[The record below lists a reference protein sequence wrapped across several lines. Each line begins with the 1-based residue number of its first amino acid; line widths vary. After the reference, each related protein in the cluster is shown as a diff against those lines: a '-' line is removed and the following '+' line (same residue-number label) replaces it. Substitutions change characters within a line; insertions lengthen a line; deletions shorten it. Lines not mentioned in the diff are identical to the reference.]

1 MEILVMPDL
10 KKQIAVVT
18 GASGGIGGAIATA
31 FIQGGAHVVAVGRDI
46 AKLEALVT
54 RLRGLAGIA
63 EAFRADLTQDDDLS
77 GLAEYVSYTWG
88 RLDILVHSAGA
99 YARGKLEKSSVNT
112 MDALYASNVRGPYL
126 LTKEL
131 LPLLKRPRGQITFI
145 NSSAGLSARPEAV
158 QFSATQQA
166 FKALAD
172 GLRDEV
178 NADQVRVLSVY
189 PGRTATA
196 RIEALTLEEGR
207 PYQPELLLRPE
218 DVASV
223 VANAVT
229 LPWTAEVTDISI
241 RPMQKS
247 Y

>member
-1 MEILVMPDL
+1 MPDL

-77 GLAEYVSYTWG
+77 GLAEYVSYTSG
-88 RLDILVHSAGA
+88 RLDILVHSAG
-99 YARGKLEKSSVNT
+99 
-112 MDALYASNVRGPYL
+112 LYA
-126 LTKEL
+126 K
-131 LPLLKRPRGQITFI
+131 
-145 NSSAGLSARPEAV
+145 
-158 QFSATQQA
+158 
-166 FKALAD
+166 
-172 GLRDEV
+172 
-178 NADQVRVLSVY
+178 
-189 PGRTATA
+189 
-196 RIEALTLEEGR
+196 GR
-207 PYQPELLLRPE
+207 PYQPELLLQPE

-223 VANAVT
+223 VCNAVT
-229 LPWTAEVTDISI
+229 LAWTAEVTDITI

>member
-1 MEILVMPDL
+1 M
-10 KKQIAVVT
+10 
-18 GASGGIGGAIATA
+18 
-31 FIQGGAHVVAVGRDI
+31 AVGRDT

-54 RLRGLAGIA
+54 RLRGLAGRV

-77 GLAEYVSYTWG
+77 GLAEYVSYTSG
-88 RLDILVHSAGA
+88 RLDILVHSAGL
-99 YARGKLEKSSVNT
+99 YARGKLEKSSINT
-112 MDALYASNVRGPYL
+112 MDALYAANIPVPICSQKNFCRFSKDPAGKLFSSTPAQAFLPVRRRDNFQL
-126 LTKEL
+126 LS
-131 LPLLKRPRGQITFI
+131 RR
-145 NSSAGLSARPEAV
+145 
-158 QFSATQQA
+158 

-178 NADQVRVLSVY
+178 NAAQVRVLSVY

-196 RIEALTLEEGR
+196 AHRGSHPGGKVR

-218 DVASV
+218 DIASV
-223 VANAVT
+223 VINAVT

-247 Y
+247 YSIGGWLPDARPWMTR

>member
-1 MEILVMPDL
+1 M
-10 KKQIAVVT
+10 
-18 GASGGIGGAIATA
+18 
-31 FIQGGAHVVAVGRDI
+31 AVGRDI

-54 RLRGLAGIA
+54 RLRGLAGIV
-63 EAFRADLTQDDDLS
+63 EAFRADLTQDTICPDWQH
-77 GLAEYVSYTWG
+77 VSYTSG
-88 RLDILVHSAGA
+88 RLDILVHSAGV
-99 YARGKLEKSSVNT
+99 YARGVEKSSINT
-112 MDALYASNVRGPYL
+112 MDALYAANVRGPYL

-131 LPLLKRPRGQITFI
+131 CRFSKNLAGKLY
-145 NSSAGLSARPEAV
+145 SSTPARP
-158 QFSATQQA
+158 FSPVRTRDKPATQQA

-196 RIEALTLEEGR
+196 RIEAITLEEGR

-223 VANAVT
+223 VTNAVT

>member
-1 MEILVMPDL
+1 MPDL
-10 KKQIAVVT
+10 KEQIAVVT
-18 GASGGIGGAIATA
+18 GASGGIGGAIASA

-54 RLRGLAGIA
+54 RLRGLAGIV

-77 GLAEYVSYTWG
+77 GLAEYVSYTSG
-88 RLDILVHSAGA
+88 RLDILVHSAGV
-99 YARGKLEKSSVNT
+99 YARGKLEKSSIET
-112 MDALYASNVRGPYL
+112 MDALYAANVRGPYL

-131 LPLLKRPRGQITFI
+131 LPLLKRPRGQIVFI
-145 NSSAGLSARPEAV
+145 NSSAGLSARPEAG

-196 RIEALTLEEGR
+196 RIEAITLEEGR
-207 PYQPELLLRPE
+207 QYQPELLLRPE

-223 VANAVT
+223 VTNAVT

>member
-1 MEILVMPDL
+1 M
-10 KKQIAVVT
+10 
-18 GASGGIGGAIATA
+18 
-31 FIQGGAHVVAVGRDI
+31 AVGRDI
-46 AKLEALVT
+46 AKLQALVS
-54 RLRGLAGIA
+54 RLRGLAGTV
-63 EAFRADLTQDDDLS
+63 EAFRADLTRDDDLS
-77 GLAEYVSYTWG
+77 GLAEHVSYTSG
-88 RLDILVHSAGA
+88 RLDILVHSAGV
-99 YARGKLEKSSVNT
+99 YARGKLEKSSIKT
-112 MDALYASNVRGPYL
+112 MDALYAANVRGPYL

-131 LPLLKRPRGQITFI
+131 LPLFKRPRGQIAFI
-145 NSSAGLSARPEAV
+145 NSSAGLSARPEAG
-158 QFSATQQA
+158 QFSATQQM

-218 DVASV
+218 DIAIV
-223 VANAVT
+223 VTNAVT
-229 LPWTAEVTDISI
+229 LSWTAEVTDIRI